1 MGRGSRRPATN
12 WSAWRRPLAHVAIVV
27 AFVISVLGYPLIK
40 KSGAEP
46 GRPQQAGQPINP
58 YVAASHIAGARVA
71 ALVGD
76 TRDAGAHINALAHD
90 LARSE
95 RLPDVTRPID
105 HEAARA
111 AVRPLPGV
119 RSAIWLDAANF
130 VVMVDGAQH
139 RSMEM
144 IDRVCLALEP
154 LGDTLAVVVNLQDVG
169 AKSPDAAMTLSR
181 NCQLPEGQRA
191 FLQANRQVD
200 VLAPALRRT
209 FKAQQ

>member
-1 MGRGSRRPATN
+1 V
-12 WSAWRRPLAHVAIVV
+12 HIAIVV

-46 GRPQQAGQPINP
+46 QRPQQAGQRINP
-58 YVAASHIAGARVA
+58 YVAASHIASARVNVLA
-71 ALVGD
+71 GD
-76 TRDAGAHINALAHD
+76 TRGAEAHVNALAHD
-90 LARSE
+90 LARSA
-95 RLPDVTRPID
+95 RVPDTARPID

-111 AVRPLPGV
+111 AVRPLSGV

-139 RSMEM
+139 RSMDM

-154 LGDTLAVVVNLQDVG
+154 LGDTLAVVVNLEDVG
-169 AKSPDAAMTLSR
+169 ATNPDAATTLSR
-181 NCQLPEGQRA
+181 NCQLPGAQRA

-200 VLAPALRRT
+200 VVAPALGRT